1 MQLLSHT
8 LRMFMEANCLTQAEF
23 AKAAKVNQ
31 STVSRILRE
40 NPRRCGKALK
50 AICNYAGIEL
60 ENAGTSTTEPKKL
73 IMDTFMKIWDGT
85 DLHAETV
92 ARIIVALRNVR
103 LESTRTGGRLS

>member
-1 MQLLSHT
+1 
-8 LRMFMEANCLTQAEF
+8 MEANGLTQAEF

-60 ENAGTSTTEPKKL
+60 ENAGDFHNGAKKAHYGYVHEDL
-73 IMDTFMKIWDGT
+73 GMAQT
-85 DLHAETV
+85 LHAETV
-92 ARIIVALRNVR
+92 ARIIVALQNVR

>member
-1 MQLLSHT
+1 MQLLSHN
-8 LRMFMEANCLTQAEF
+8 LRVFMEANGLTQAEF

-60 ENAGTSTTEPKKL
+60 ENAGTSTTEPKK
-73 IMDTFMKIWDGT
+73 IWDGT

-92 ARIIVALRNVR
+92 ARIIVALQNVR

>member
-1 MQLLSHT
+1 
-8 LRMFMEANCLTQAEF
+8 MEANGLTQAEF

-40 NPRRCGKALK
+40 NPRRCKALK

-60 ENAGTSTTEPKKL
+60 ENAGDVRNGAKKAHYGYVHEDL
-73 IMDTFMKIWDGT
+73 GMAQT
-85 DLHAETV
+85 LHAGTV
-92 ARIIVALRNVR
+92 ARIIVALQNVR

>member
-1 MQLLSHT
+1 
-8 LRMFMEANCLTQAEF
+8 MEANGLTQAEF
-23 AKAAKVNQ
+23 AKASKVNQ

-40 NPRRCGKALK
+40 NPRRHGKALK

-92 ARIIVALRNVR
+92 ARIIVALQNVR